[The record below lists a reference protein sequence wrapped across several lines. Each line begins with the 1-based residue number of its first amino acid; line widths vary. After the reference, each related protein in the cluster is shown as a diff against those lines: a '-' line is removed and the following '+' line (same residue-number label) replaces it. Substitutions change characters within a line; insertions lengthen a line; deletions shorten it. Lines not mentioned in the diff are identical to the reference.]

1 MLIRWILLL
10 LPHFPQ
16 PKQSEKGSARAAFRI
31 VQCAALVFSR
41 ESSVIFSH
49 PPPLRRKLW
58 AFKAMVMI

>member
-16 PKQSEKGSARAAFRI
+16 PKQSEKGSAFSDTYRLTFRI

-58 AFKAMVMI
+58 A